1 MGGDIRLR
9 SELGKGTEIKFEIP
23 VTLSK
28 KTSPTTPGKPDT
40 DSMAWNILARHGDN
54 SRQQNRQPI
63 ETLALFTR
71 NSLTR
76 EVLCKMF
83 TSVGISVVGNDLS
96 DPIKIG
102 GTTSIFIDMEFF
114 EQVPALC
121 LKLLGE
127 EKPPCFVLFNE
138 KDRGNF
144 FAEVAE
150 AANVILFRRPLVLH
164 RLTQCFEEPWKYMGG
179 YRVSVPRATRPP
191 EGREFTDSSFTSER
205 KEAVAKAHVGTKT
218 VRWKK
223 DERSSGSGENSGRKK
238 VLMVEDNVV
247 NGKMG
252 LKLLKIAGYD
262 GDLAEDGIVAL
273 QMITRPGVRYDVVLM
288 DCQV

>member
-9 SELGKGTEIKFEIP
+9 SELGKGTEISFEIP

-28 KTSPTTPGKPDT
+28 KASPATPGKPDT
-40 DSMAWNILARHGDN
+40 DSMAWNILARHDDD
-54 SRQQNRQPI
+54 SRYQNRRPI
-63 ETLALFTR
+63 ETLAVFPR

-76 EVLCKMF
+76 EVLGKMF
-83 TSVGISVVGNDLS
+83 TLVGISVVGNDLS
-96 DPIKIG
+96 DPMKIG
-102 GTTSIFIDMEFF
+102 GTTPIFVDMELF

-144 FAEVAE
+144 FTEVAE

-179 YRVSVPRATRPP
+179 YSVSAPKATRPP
-191 EGREFTDSSFTSER
+191 EGREFTVSSFTSKR
-205 KEAVAKAHVGTKT
+205 KEAVGKAHVETKT
-218 VRWKK
+218 VRWEK
-223 DERSSGSGENSGRKK
+223 DERTSGSGESTGWKK

-252 LKLLKIAGYD
+252 LKLLKIAGYE

>member
-9 SELGKGTEIKFEIP
+9 SELGKGTEISFEIP
-23 VTLSK
+23 ITLSK
-28 KTSPTTPGKPDT
+28 KTSPATPGKPDT
-40 DSMAWNILARHGDN
+40 DSMTWNILARHDDDSGH
-54 SRQQNRQPI
+54 QNRQPVK
-63 ETLALFTR
+63 TLAVFTR

-76 EVLCKMF
+76 EVLDKMF
-83 TSVGISVVGNDLS
+83 TLVGISVVGNDLS
-96 DPIKIG
+96 DPTKVG
-102 GTTSIFIDMEFF
+102 GVTPIFIDIEFF
-114 EQVPALC
+114 EQIPALC

-138 KDRGNF
+138 KGRGNLF
-144 FAEVAE
+144 PEVAE

-164 RLTQCFEEPWKYMGG
+164 RLTQCFEKPRKYMGG
-179 YRVSVPRATRPP
+179 YSVSTPKATRPP
-191 EGREFTDSSFTSER
+191 EGREFTDSSCTLER
-205 KEAVAKAHVGTKT
+205 KEAVAKAHVETKT
-218 VRWKK
+218 VRWEK
-223 DERSSGSGENSGRKK
+223 DERNSGSGESSGRKK
-238 VLMVEDNVV
+238 VLMVEDNVI

-262 GDLAEDGIVAL
+262 GDLAEDGTVAL